1 MTDSLRQLVASFT
14 VEVDKAGAL
23 KQGNAQVDALK
34 GNLGQLED
42 VAKVVGA
49 AISNAFKA
57 SAAAVNAFDEAIRKA
72 SADARQFA
80 QLGALTGMTGRG
92 DQGGFAGLGALR
104 DAQRAGR
111 NEAIARAAAPAPQQ
125 FGPVR
130 PTMLQSLQSR
140 VLGVRASF
148 ADLGRTASNAL
159 APVGKNLSAILGPIS
174 PITLGL
180 AGIGV
185 AAAMATRA
193 IINLVQEMGGLGEEA
208 SRLGVSSA
216 EFQRLRVL
224 AAQNATSVQALG
236 TAFRTVGKAAAD
248 PTEETTKAFKA
259 LGVEVKDSNGAF
271 KSRSDL
277 FFETAGALADIDD
290 ETVRVTRAQQL
301 YGRSAIELLPL
312 LANGRKGIDE
322 QREALMKL
330 PIASQSAIDA
340 ADKLSDK
347 WETFG
352 QVILGR
358 IAPILEKDVI
368 PALEA
373 ITDAILQMIE
383 AGLLPFIATSFKTLA
398 TPVRMAY
405 NVFSQLF
412 RLFGGEGSASIAK
425 IASWVY
431 KLGVALQTLVMF
443 PLLLAEDFQGYLEGK
458 DSVIGR
464 AINGLKA
471 LFELAAES
479 VQTAFSAAFDWLLEQ
494 AAVVGAKVADLLT
507 PEGVKVAM
515 NAVGAIEAAAS
526 PVSIPSAGGRGADQQ
541 TVYDPATGSFQT
553 VSITIN
559 NPAPGE
565 GMKLAGQVKGVL
577 ERPRD
582 AVLGTVQ

>member
-34 GNLGQLED
+34 SSLQTLEPIAKG
-42 VAKVVGA
+42 VAVGV
-49 AISNAFKA
+49 SNAFKQ
-57 SAAAVNAFDEAIRKA
+57 SAASIDAWTAAARRASQEAIKF
-72 SADARQFA
+72 S
-80 QLGALTGMTGRG
+80 QLGVVQSMAGRG
-92 DQGGFAGLGALR
+92 DQSGWAGLGALR

-111 NEAIARAAAPAPQQ
+111 NEAIARAAAPGPQ

-130 PTMLQSLQSR
+130 PNMLQALQSR
-140 VLGVRASF
+140 VLGLQASF
-148 ADLGRTASNAL
+148 RDFGKTAGSTLG
-159 APVGKNLSAILGPIS
+159 KILGPIS

-193 IINLVQEMGGLGEEA
+193 IIGLVNEMGGLGEEA
-208 SRLGVSSA
+208 SKLGVSTD
-216 EFQRLRVL
+216 EFQRLKVL

-236 TAFRTVGKAAAD
+236 TAFRNVGKAAVD
-248 PTEETTKAFKA
+248 PTKETTAAFKA

-290 ETVRVTRAQQL
+290 ETKRATVAQQL

-312 LANGRKGIDE
+312 LSNGRKGIEE
-322 QREALMKL
+322 QRAALMKL
-330 PIASQSAIDA
+330 PIASRAAIDA

-368 PALEA
+368 PVLEK
-373 ITDAILQMIE
+373 ITDAVLEIIN
-383 AGLLPFIATSFKTLA
+383 AGLLPFIATSFKTIV
-398 TPVRMAY
+398 TPVRMAL

-412 RLFGGEGSASIAK
+412 RLFGGEGSASIGK
-425 IASWVY
+425 LASLVY
-431 KLGVALQTLVMF
+431 KLGIALQTLVMF

-479 VQTAFSAAFDWLLEQ
+479 VKTAFSAAFDWLLEQ
-494 AAVVGAKVADLLT
+494 AGAVGAKVADLLT
-507 PEGVKVAM
+507 PEGVKLAI
-515 NAVGAIEAAAS
+515 NAASAIEAAGS
-526 PVSIPSAGGRGADQQ
+526 PVSIPSAGGKGADQQ
-541 TVYDPATGSFQT
+541 MVFDPATGGFRN

-577 ERPRD
+577 ERDRNSD
-582 AVLGTVQ
+582 LANVR